1 MKINKFIL
9 IFIIL
14 LNFVIAG
21 CAKKGIKNT
30 DSRGKNIV
38 CFGDSLTFGYGVNPG
53 EDYPSAL
60 SKMMTIPVINKGI
73 SSETSSE
80 ALSRFNSDVLGND
93 PLIVIIEFCGN
104 DFLSKIP
111 KETSV
116 NNIRQM
122 VKMAQDK
129 GAMTAIVDVSAGL
142 FFADYKIM
150 FSNLARETGSIFI
163 PSILSSLLTN
173 PSMKS
178 DFLHP
183 NAKGYKIIASRVY
196 RAIVPYLNQNTIVR
210 RFGKPS
216 SR

>member
-14 LNFVIAG
+14 LNFVISG
-21 CAKKGIKNT
+21 CTKKEIRNI

-80 ALSRFNSDVLGND
+80 ALSRFNADVLDND

-129 GAMTAIVDVSAGL
+129 GAMTAIVDISAGL
-142 FFADYKIM
+142 FFADYRIM
-150 FSNLARETGSIFI
+150 FNNLARETGSIFI
-163 PSILSSLLTN
+163 PGTLSALLTD

-183 NAKGYKIIASRVY
+183 NAIGYKIIASRVY
-196 RAIVPYLNQNTIVR
+196 RAIILYLNQNAIIK
-210 RFGKPS
+210 RFGKPFP
-216 SR
+216 R